1 MTGSRLEKG
10 GLIDRRQ
17 KVTFRFNGRSV
28 TGFKGDTIASALL
41 ASGHMLVGRSFKYH
55 RPRGVMSAGVE
66 EGGAL
71 FNTGDGAERVPNVK
85 GTVTEIKQGLTV
97 YSQNVFPSPKFDLGA
112 VNGLIAPFI
121 TAGFYYKTFMGPFAS
136 TRFWMFCEAFIRKA
150 AGLGRASRQPDPA
163 SYDIA
168 HGFCDALVIG
178 SGPAGLT
185 AAARLSEQGLKV
197 IVVEQDFDFGGDW
210 LARADKAKLARRDQL
225 IAQIEAAGGRLM
237 ARSTAFGL
245 YDGHV
250 AGVIERCTDHLV
262 APHADL
268 PREIFHIIRARH
280 IVLATGALER
290 GLALGN
296 NDKPGVMLAHA
307 LTSYAGRYGVLAG
320 RSAVLATCHDGT
332 YEDALFLAEKGMQIT
347 LLDARAKPCALH
359 RQATEAGISVLQGCV
374 PVNIVGGRCV
384 AGVEIGHL
392 GPDDRVDDTRQII
405 GCDVVGLSGG
415 WSPVINLL
423 SHRGVKPVWNE
434 RLQGFL
440 GGKTKE
446 NIHMIGSADG
456 LYDED
461 SVLLSAEKLAA
472 SLTGQ
477 AMNGRLQRGWS
488 SPIRPVYEI
497 RTARKLK
504 AFIDPQ
510 HDVTTADIRQ
520 ARLEGFT
527 SVEHMKRYTTLG
539 MATDQGRMGNVLGIA
554 AMADALQQTIADTGI
569 TTFRPPFT
577 PVSIGA
583 LAGRY
588 SGTHWVPTRRTPM
601 HHQHLAAGAEMT
613 DAGLWKRPWYYPR
626 DDETIE
632 DAYIREAGTT
642 RQTVG
647 MVDVSTLGKIAVQ
660 GPDATEFLN
669 RLYINAFAK
678 LPVGRARY
686 GVMLRDDGMVLDDG
700 TTWRLADDDYFM
712 TTTTAQAAPVMQFME
727 ELLQT
732 RWTDLRVHLTSVTD
746 LWAGMA
752 VAGPLARQLLSTAVA
767 ELDWSDAA
775 FPFMAV
781 RHSRIKIGRAFIDC
795 RIARISFS
803 GEMAFELY
811 VNAEHGAVVW
821 QHLAGLVGQAGGCL
835 YGMEALG
842 TLRIEKGHVTAAELD
857 GRVTLEDAGFTKMAS
872 AKKPY
877 IGSVLRKRP
886 HLQDTNRPKL
896 VGILPKDRS
905 RTFGSGAILCAKGNV
920 SGFGEGWITAV
931 THSPVFGHYIGLGFI
946 SGGAEAWAGRTAIIA
961 DPIRGQTI
969 EAEIV
974 SPHMFDPAGDRQHG

>member
-10 GLIDRRQ
+10 GLIDRR
-17 KVTFRFNGRSV
+17 KKLSFRFNGHTV
-28 TGFKGDTIASALL
+28 NGFQGDTIASALM

-55 RPRGVMSAGVE
+55 RPRGIMSAGVE

-85 GTVTEIKQGLTV
+85 GTVAELKDGLTV
-97 YSQNVFPSPKFDLGA
+97 YSQNTFPSPKFDLGA

-121 TAGFYYKTFMGPFAS
+121 TAGFYYKTFMGPVAS
-136 TRFWMFCEAFIRKA
+136 TRFWMFCERFIRKA

-168 HGFCDALVIG
+168 HGFCDALVVG

-185 AAARLSEQGLKV
+185 AAAGLAAQGLSV

-210 LARADKAKLARRDQL
+210 LAKAEKANLARRDEL
-225 IAQIEAAGGRLM
+225 IAKITAAGGRLM

-250 AGVIERCTDHLV
+250 AGVIERRTDHLA
-262 APHADL
+262 APHADI

-280 IVLATGALER
+280 IILATGALER
-290 GLALGN
+290 GLAFGN

-307 LTSYAGRYGVLAG
+307 LTVYAGRYAVLAG

-332 YEDALFLAEKGMQIT
+332 YEDALFLAKKGMQIT
-347 LLDARAKPCALH
+347 LLDARNKPSALH
-359 RQATEAGISVLQGCV
+359 KEAEAAGISVLPGCV
-374 PVNIVGGRCV
+374 PVNIIGGQRV

-392 GPDDRVDDTRQII
+392 GSDNMIEDTRQVI

-415 WSPVINLL
+415 YSPVVNLL
-423 SHRGVKPVWNE
+423 SHRGVKPVWTD
-434 RLQGFL
+434 RLQGFI

-446 NIHMIGSADG
+446 NIHIIGAADG
-456 LYDED
+456 YYED
-461 SVLLSAEKLAA
+461 AAAVLSAEKLAA
-472 SLTGQ
+472 SLSGQ
-477 AMNGRLQRGWS
+477 TVLGRLQRGWS
-488 SPIRPVYEI
+488 SALRPVYEI
-497 RTARKLK
+497 RTKRKLK

-510 HDVTTADIRQ
+510 HDVTTDDIRQ
-520 ARLEGFT
+520 ARSEGFT

-554 AMADALQQTIADTGI
+554 AMADALQQSIAETGI

-583 LAGRY
+583 LAGRFT
-588 SGTHWVPTRRTPM
+588 GTHWAPTRRTPL
-601 HHQHLAAGAEMT
+601 HHQHLDAGAVMT

-626 DDETIE
+626 MDETID

-660 GPDATEFLN
+660 GPDATTFLN

-700 TTWRLADDDYFM
+700 TTWRLAEDDYFM
-712 TTTTAQAAPVMQFME
+712 TTTTAQAGPVMQFME
-727 ELLQT
+727 EVLQT
-732 RWTDLRVHLTSVTD
+732 RWTDLKVHLTSVTD

-752 VAGPLARQLLSTAVA
+752 VAGPLSRELLSTAIPD
-767 ELDWSDAA
+767 LDWSDEA

-781 RHSRIKIGRAFIDC
+781 RHSQLTLARTQIDC

-803 GEMAFELY
+803 GERAFEIY
-811 VNAEHGAVVW
+811 VNAEQGAKVW
-821 QHLAGLVGQAGGCL
+821 QHLAGLVEQFGGCL

-857 GRVTLEDAGFTKMAS
+857 GRVTVEDAGFAKMAS
-872 AKKPY
+872 DKKPY

-886 HLQDTNRPKL
+886 HLQDENRPRL
-896 VGILPKDRS
+896 VGIFPKDKTH
-905 RTFGSGAILCAKGNV
+905 TFGSGAILCAEGQV

-946 SGGAEAWAGRTAIIA
+946 SGGAEAWQGKTALIA

-969 EAEIV
+969 EADIV

>member
-1 MTGSRLEKG
+1 
-10 GLIDRRQ
+10 
-17 KVTFRFNGRSV
+17 
-28 TGFKGDTIASALL
+28 
-41 ASGHMLVGRSFKYH
+41 
-55 RPRGVMSAGVE
+55 
-66 EGGAL
+66 
-71 FNTGDGAERVPNVK
+71 
-85 GTVTEIKQGLTV
+85 
-97 YSQNVFPSPKFDLGA
+97 
-112 VNGLIAPFI
+112 
-121 TAGFYYKTFMGPFAS
+121 
-136 TRFWMFCEAFIRKA
+136 
-150 AGLGRASRQPDPA
+150 
-163 SYDIA
+163 
-168 HGFCDALVIG
+168 
-178 SGPAGLT
+178 
-185 AAARLSEQGLKV
+185 
-197 IVVEQDFDFGGDW
+197 
-210 LARADKAKLARRDQL
+210 
-225 IAQIEAAGGRLM
+225 
-237 ARSTAFGL
+237 
-245 YDGHV
+245 
-250 AGVIERCTDHLV
+250 
-262 APHADL
+262 
-268 PREIFHIIRARH
+268 
-280 IVLATGALER
+280 
-290 GLALGN
+290 
-296 NDKPGVMLAHA
+296 
-307 LTSYAGRYGVLAG
+307 
-320 RSAVLATCHDGT
+320 
-332 YEDALFLAEKGMQIT
+332 MQIT

-359 RQATEAGISVLQGCV
+359 RQATEAGISVLLGCV

-456 LYDED
+456 LYDEV

-477 AMNGRLQRGWS
+477 AMNGRLHRGWS

-569 TTFRPPFT
+569 TTFRPPLYAGIYWRAGW
-577 PVSIGA
+577 PVFGHTLGPDPPHTHASPA
-583 LAGRY
+583 SGRR
-588 SGTHWVPTRRTPM
+588 GRDDRCRLVET
-601 HHQHLAAGAEMT
+601 
-613 DAGLWKRPWYYPR
+613 PWYYPR

-781 RHSRIKIGRAFIDC
+781 RHSRIKLAAPLLTAVSPGFPFLVKWRLSCMSMQSTARWSGNIWPGWSARLAGVCMVWRRWAHYGLKKAMSRQNWTGRSRLKMLALQKWPLRKNPILALSC
-795 RIARISFS
+795 ANARI
-803 GEMAFELY
+803 
-811 VNAEHGAVVW
+811 
-821 QHLAGLVGQAGGCL
+821 
-835 YGMEALG
+835 
-842 TLRIEKGHVTAAELD
+842 
-857 GRVTLEDAGFTKMAS
+857 
-872 AKKPY
+872 
-877 IGSVLRKRP
+877 
-886 HLQDTNRPKL
+886 LQDTNRQSWLASCPKTGPAPS
-896 VGILPKDRS
+896 VPGRSCVPKAMS
-905 RTFGSGAILCAKGNV
+905 AVLK
-920 SGFGEGWITAV
+920 GWITAAV

-969 EAEIV
+969 EAGLV
-974 SPHMFDPAGDRQHG
+974 SPHMFDPAGDRQYG

>member
-1 MTGSRLEKG
+1 
-10 GLIDRRQ
+10 
-17 KVTFRFNGRSV
+17 
-28 TGFKGDTIASALL
+28 
-41 ASGHMLVGRSFKYH
+41 
-55 RPRGVMSAGVE
+55 
-66 EGGAL
+66 
-71 FNTGDGAERVPNVK
+71 
-85 GTVTEIKQGLTV
+85 
-97 YSQNVFPSPKFDLGA
+97 
-112 VNGLIAPFI
+112 
-121 TAGFYYKTFMGPFAS
+121 
-136 TRFWMFCEAFIRKA
+136 
-150 AGLGRASRQPDPA
+150 
-163 SYDIA
+163 
-168 HGFCDALVIG
+168 
-178 SGPAGLT
+178 
-185 AAARLSEQGLKV
+185 
-197 IVVEQDFDFGGDW
+197 
-210 LARADKAKLARRDQL
+210 
-225 IAQIEAAGGRLM
+225 
-237 ARSTAFGL
+237 
-245 YDGHV
+245 
-250 AGVIERCTDHLV
+250 
-262 APHADL
+262 
-268 PREIFHIIRARH
+268 
-280 IVLATGALER
+280 
-290 GLALGN
+290 
-296 NDKPGVMLAHA
+296 MLAHA

-359 RQATEAGISVLQGCV
+359 RQATEAGISVLLGCV

-477 AMNGRLQRGWS
+477 AMNGRLHRGWS

-781 RHSRIKIGRAFIDC
+781 RHSRIKLAAPLLTAVSPGFPFLVKWRLSCMSMQSTARWSGNIWPGWSARLAGVCMVWRRWAHYGLKKAMSPQQNWTGGSRLKMLALQKWPLRKNPILALSC
-795 RIARISFS
+795 ANARICRTQTGQSWLAS
-803 GEMAFELY
+803 CPKTGPAPSVPERSCVPKAMS
-811 VNAEHGAVVW
+811 AV
-821 QHLAGLVGQAGGCL
+821 LAKAG
-835 YGMEALG
+835 
-842 TLRIEKGHVTAAELD
+842 
-857 GRVTLEDAGFTKMAS
+857 
-872 AKKPY
+872 
-877 IGSVLRKRP
+877 
-886 HLQDTNRPKL
+886 
-896 VGILPKDRS
+896 
-905 RTFGSGAILCAKGNV
+905 
-920 SGFGEGWITAV
+920 
-931 THSPVFGHYIGLGFI
+931 
-946 SGGAEAWAGRTAIIA
+946 
-961 DPIRGQTI
+961 
-969 EAEIV
+969 
-974 SPHMFDPAGDRQHG
+974 